1 MREISSCTNVPTA
14 AFVTSYAR
22 LRLWRSINSL
32 ASRVLYYD
40 TDSVDFAQKK
50 DEWAPRVTLL
60 QMRFGAVA
68 KSFIPT

>member
-1 MREISSCTNVPTA
+1 MREILSCTNVPTA

-40 TDSVDFAQKK
+40 TDSVDFTQKK
-50 DEWAPRVTLL
+50 DEWAPRVDKNLGNLITDEI
-60 QMRFGAVA
+60 RRC
-68 KSFIPT
+68 S

>member
-40 TDSVDFAQKK
+40 TDSVDFTQKK
-50 DEWAPRVTLL
+50 DEWAPRVDKNLGNLITDEI
-60 QMRFGAVA
+60 RRC
-68 KSFIPT
+68 S